1 MQASNPFVMA
11 QPVMGNYALMLLI
24 ACVFYIQMMFDPDAE
39 YLSGMVLKEWSVS
52 GLFGHMWLHMNPVH
66 LVGNLVT
73 LWVFGYRVCPALGD
87 RAYAV
92 GYVAAGA
99 VAGLMHMMCDGRPV
113 IGASGAIMG
122 VLGMHVVTCF
132 GRLGRSAPWL
142 IYVWFMATVGAGMV
156 GSFPAAYMAH
166 VGGFLSGMVLSVC
179 FIIFRIGNSDGTD
192 PALLAILRRS
202 SG

>member
-24 ACVFYIQMMFDPDAE
+24 ACVFYIQMLFDPDAE
-39 YLSGMVLKEWSVS
+39 YLSGMVLEEWSAS
-52 GLFGHMWLHMNPVH
+52 GLFGHMWLHMTPVH

-73 LWVFGYRVCPALGD
+73 LWVFGYHVCPTLGN

-99 VAGLMHMMCDGRPV
+99 IAGLVHMTCDGRPV

-132 GRLGRSAPWL
+132 GRLGRFAPWL
-142 IYVWFMATVGAGMV
+142 IFIWFMATVGAGMV